1 VSDRITRVVGLLA
14 VTLAAGFLL
23 APALLTAVLSF
34 SNDPY
39 FGFPPKSWGL
49 RQYDTLLND
58 ATWRDALW
66 LSVKIAV
73 PVALLSA
80 AIAVPAVFAIHRSG
94 LPGRQAVHAA
104 GLAGVIIPISAF
116 AVAMFGVL
124 SELNLLATY
133 TGLVI
138 ANTVLAIPAMLV
150 VISSSFG
157 RIPIELE
164 LAAMVTGASRTR
176 AWIGITLRLLLP
188 AIAGGFVLA
197 FVASFDEAV
206 FINFI
211 GGPGLTTLP
220 KAILDSARLGVNP
233 VIMAVATLLMV
244 ATSLV
249 MILALRLA
257 RKGK

>member
-1 VSDRITRVVGLLA
+1 MSDRITRVVGIAL
-14 VTLAAGFLL
+14 VSLAAAFLL

-39 FGFPPKSWGL
+39 FGFPPKSWGF

-73 PVALLSA
+73 PVALISA
-80 AIAVPAVFAIHRSG
+80 LISVPAVFAIHRSK
-94 LPGRQAVHAA
+94 LPGRNLIHIG
-104 GLAGVIIPISAF
+104 GLAGIIIPISAF

-124 SELNLLATY
+124 SDFGLLATY
-133 TGLVI
+133 RGLVI
-138 ANTVLAIPAMLV
+138 ANTVLAIPAMLIV
-150 VISSSFG
+150 VSSSLS
-157 RIPIELE
+157 RLPPELE
-164 LAAMVTGASRTR
+164 LAAMVTGASRFR
-176 AWIGITLRLLLP
+176 AWMGITVRLMLP
-188 AIAGGFVLA
+188 AIGGGFVLA

-244 ATSLV
+244 ATSLIMV
-249 MILALRLA
+249 LALRLA
-257 RKGK
+257 RRGE

>member
-1 VSDRITRVVGLLA
+1 VSDRITRIAGLVA
-14 VTLAAGFLL
+14 VTLAAVFLL

-39 FGFPPKSWGL
+39 FGFPPKSWGF

-66 LSVKIAV
+66 LSVKIAA

-80 AIAVPAVFAIHRSG
+80 LIAVPAVFAIHRSR
-94 LPGRQAVHAA
+94 LRGRHILHAGGIA
-104 GLAGVIIPISAF
+104 GIIIPISAF

-133 TGLVI
+133 TGIVI
-138 ANTVLAIPAMLV
+138 ANLVLAIPAMLIV
-150 VISSSFG
+150 TSSSFS

-164 LAAMVTGASRTR
+164 LAAMVTGASRFR
-176 AWIGITLRLLLP
+176 AWMGITLRLLLP

-233 VIMAVATLLMV
+233 VIMAVATLLML
-244 ATSLV
+244 ATSLI

-257 RKGK
+257 RKGE

>member
-1 VSDRITRVVGLLA
+1 MSDRITRIVGLVS

-39 FGFPPKSWGL
+39 FGFPPKSWGF
-49 RQYDTLLND
+49 RQYETLVND

-66 LSVKIAV
+66 LSLKVAV
-73 PVALLSA
+73 PVALISA
-80 AIAVPAVFAIHRSG
+80 LVAVPAVLAIHRSR
-94 LPGRQAVHAA
+94 LPGRQVLHAA

-124 SELNLLATY
+124 SELGLLASY
-133 TGLVI
+133 TGLVL
-138 ANTVLAIPAMLV
+138 ANTVLAIPAMLIV
-150 VISSSFG
+150 TSSALS
-157 RIPIELE
+157 RTPVELE
-164 LAAMVTGASRTR
+164 LAAMVTGASRAR
-176 AWIGITLRLLLP
+176 AWMGITLPLLAP

-206 FINFI
+206 FINFV

-233 VIMAVATLLMV
+233 VIMAVATLLML
-244 ATSLV
+244 ATSLI
-249 MILALRLA
+249 MILALRLT
-257 RKGK
+257 RKGE